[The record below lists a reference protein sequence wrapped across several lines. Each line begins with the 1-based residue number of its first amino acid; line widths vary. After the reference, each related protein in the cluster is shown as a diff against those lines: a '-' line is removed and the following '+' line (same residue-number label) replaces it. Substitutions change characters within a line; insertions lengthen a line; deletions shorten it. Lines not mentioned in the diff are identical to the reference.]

1 MTDAIVSGY
10 VIRALTD
17 DTWDAFARIVD
28 RNNGIFGGCWCT
40 WFHTMSGEKTG
51 DAQSNRD
58 LKRRLVAEGRA
69 HAALVFDGDDAVAW
83 CEYGSVDE
91 LPNIYHRKQYEQ
103 EGSALPDYRLT
114 CIYVDKKHRKHGLS
128 SAALQGAV
136 DLIAAAGGGRAEGYP
151 QDLPEGKRVSASF
164 LYNGTRRLF
173 EEAGF
178 TYDRAKG
185 QNHCVMV
192 RDIAPAH

>member
-1 MTDAIVSGY
+1 MTDAIVAGY

-17 DTWDAFARIVD
+17 DTWDAFARMVD
-28 RNNGIFGGCWCT
+28 RTNGIFGGCWCT

-69 HAALVFDGDDAVAW
+69 HAALVFDGEDAVAW

-103 EGSALPDYRLT
+103 ECSRVPNHRLT
-114 CIYVDKKHRKHGLS
+114 CIYVDKKHRKRGLS
-128 SAALQGAV
+128 AVALQGAV
-136 DLIAAAGGGRAEGYP
+136 DLIAAAGGGRTEGYP

-173 EEAGF
+173 EQVGF
-178 TYDRAKG
+178 TYDRPKG